1 MMLFFLAGCIHT
13 KVHETNKISNK
24 LPFEPWPCFQNMTSL
39 MQQLDLPDT
48 GSGQGLLPGPH
59 QVPGSSF
66 LLCLF
71 PQSSNCAPLR
81 STLCWQPC
89 DLRVGLGWGIA
100 GNPATRER
108 AEEASSSSSRLV
120 HGWSWWRAAQQTD
133 PRLTRQRHCP
143 LPRPPL
149 SERPADRL
157 SVNAGK
163 AKSGANTHLPESLP

>member
-1 MMLFFLAGCIHT
+1 MG
-13 KVHETNKISNK
+13 
-24 LPFEPWPCFQNMTSL
+24 W
-39 MQQLDLPDT
+39 
-48 GSGQGLLPGPH
+48 
-59 QVPGSSF
+59 
-66 LLCLF
+66 
-71 PQSSNCAPLR
+71 
-81 STLCWQPC
+81 
-89 DLRVGLGWGIA
+89 VGGIA

-108 AEEASSSSSRLV
+108 AEEASSSSRLV

-163 AKSGANTHLPESLP
+163 ANSRCVEQRRHLPESLPWGPARCHNEASPPPPGEPHTCGCNAMTEISGFITMLVASSIHMYASSVELRNRCKPRKHGKQQNIKHMDQLIQEMAVVC